1 MGIKINTSNYGQ
13 LPPSMSRRSFLKG
26 TAAGAAGL
34 AAASALTG
42 MPAMAQ
48 DKDPLIFGFW
58 PWGSEIV
65 TSNADLFMA
74 EQNEVVELQPIP
86 GDYAAVLETKLASGA
101 PLDMFYAQR
110 GQASR
115 WHAAGWI
122 RPVDDMPGLD
132 QIRSEMIPGLDQDTF
147 AYNGDYLGLTYYN
160 GGPFCTYLNMKHLG
174 AWGFEATT
182 NVSDYPQTW
191 DEITKIAQEM
201 KAKGICENPI
211 LPAWYNSWT
220 GLPWA
225 LIAQCFSEGEQFVD
239 EGLNGTYGPDTPI
252 LKVLTD
258 WKQWWDEGLCPHG
271 VLTTQE
277 STMIDL
283 WVTGNHAFH
292 TYMDYCHFIYGDRAN
307 KQIGEYN
314 LMNPVTPGATH
325 DTVLVG
331 HALLCTG
338 THDRS
343 EEDVLRAWELM
354 KFYGHKNGAGD
365 YHTHKRW
372 ALKANLPIPYQAV
385 YDDPEV
391 KAALLE
397 WMHGDL
403 GETQLNWQTEG
414 RARSLGPNLL
424 KSPWHQEWDTYTFD
438 MIANDLLVSG
448 DTTPKE
454 VAEKTRKR
462 WDKLQKKYT
471 EGTRKNFYMA

>member
-1 MGIKINTSNYGQ
+1 
-13 LPPSMSRRSFLKG
+13 
-26 TAAGAAGL
+26 
-34 AAASALTG
+34 
-42 MPAMAQ
+42 
-48 DKDPLIFGFW
+48 
-58 PWGSEIV
+58 
-65 TSNADLFMA
+65 MA

-147 AYNGDYLGLTYYN
+147 AYNCDYLGLTYYN

-239 EGLNGTYGPDTPI
+239 EGLNATYGPDTPI

-258 WKQWWDEGLCPHG
+258 WKQWWDEGLCPKG

-283 WVTGNHAFH
+283 WVTGDHAFH

-354 KFYGHKNGAGD
+354 KFYGHKNGAGE

-403 GETQLNWQTEG
+403 GEMQLNWQTEG
-414 RARSLGPNLL
+414 RARSLGPYLL

-438 MIANDLLVSG
+438 MIANDMLVAG
-448 DTTPKE
+448 DMTPKE
-454 VAEKTRKR
+454 VVVKTRER
-462 WDKLQKKYT
+462 WDKLQDKYT
-471 EGTRKNFYMA
+471 QGNRKNFYMA

>member
-1 MGIKINTSNYGQ
+1 MSIKINTSNYGQ

-34 AAASALTG
+34 AAAGAMGG
-42 MPAMAQ
+42 MPALAQ

-74 EQNEVVELQPIP
+74 EQNENVELQPIP

-122 RPVDDMPGLD
+122 RPIDDMPGLE

-160 GGPFCTYLNMKHLG
+160 GGPFSTYLNMKHLG
-174 AWGFEATT
+174 AWGFEATD

-201 KAKGICENPI
+201 KAKGICEQPI

-220 GLPWA
+220 GVPWA

-239 EGLNGTYGPDTPI
+239 ADLNATYGPDTPFT
-252 LKVLTD
+252 KVLTD
-258 WKQWWDEGLCPHG
+258 WKQWWDEDLVPKG

-283 WVTGNHAFH
+283 WVTGDHAFH
-292 TYMDYCHFIYGDRAN
+292 SYMDYCHFIYGDRAN
-307 KQIGEYN
+307 KQIAEYN
-314 LMNPVTPGATH
+314 LMNPVMPGATH

-338 THDRS
+338 THERS
-343 EEDVLRAWELM
+343 DEDVLRAWELM
-354 KFYGHKNGAGD
+354 KFYGWQNGAGE

-372 ALKANLPIPYQAV
+372 ALKANLPIPYQSV
-385 YDDPEV
+385 YEDPEV
-391 KAALLE
+391 KAALLA
-397 WMHGDL
+397 WMHADL
-403 GETQLNWQTEG
+403 GEHQLNWQTEG
-414 RARSLGPNLL
+414 RARSLGPHVL

-448 DTTPKE
+448 DVTPKE

>member
-1 MGIKINTSNYGQ
+1 
-13 LPPSMSRRSFLKG
+13 
-26 TAAGAAGL
+26 
-34 AAASALTG
+34 
-42 MPAMAQ
+42 MAQ

-122 RPVDDMPGLD
+122 RPVDDMPGLE

-201 KAKGICENPI
+201 KAKGICDQPI

-220 GLPWA
+220 GVPWA

-239 EGLNGTYGPDTPI
+239 ADLNATYGPDTPFT
-252 LKVLTD
+252 KVLTD
-258 WKQWWDEGLCPHG
+258 WKQWWDEGLVPKG

-283 WVTGNHAFH
+283 WVTGDHAFH
-292 TYMDYCHFIYGDRAN
+292 SYMDYTHFIYGDRAN
-307 KQIGEYN
+307 KQIGDYN
-314 LMNPVTPGATH
+314 LMNPVMPGATH

-338 THDRS
+338 THERS
-343 EEDVLRAWELM
+343 HEDVLRAWELM
-354 KFYGHKNGAGD
+354 KFYGHKNGAGE

-372 ALKANLPIPYQAV
+372 ALKANLPIPYQSV
-385 YDDPEV
+385 YDEPDV